1 MMKKISILTLILLAA
16 FSAAFANTL
25 MDRYNSAKNDLAYIE
40 KSSNVSRK
48 SYENVAERFYD
59 IYDKNPTHSLADDA
73 LHYTAQTYYRSYVRF
88 NNRDDLL
95 KALKNLRLLSVN
107 YDTRLASM
115 AYIQTADIYI
125 ASRDYTSAR
134 FTLNKMIEKFPRGE
148 DTPAAKKKLSEIND
162 LIAANERRNP
172 SLTAGA
178 QAPAAPGLPVSALPE
193 IKPAPASQPAS
204 PPSISITDN
213 LFSDTPLP
221 SAVSSA
227 EEPVN
232 GENHYGVKSGEA
244 SDKVVKS
251 IRHFAASDYTR
262 VVIDL
267 NKPTEFMKHWLR
279 ENPEFNKPPRLFI
292 DIQTDSVDGSIP
304 KEIDIKDGLLRSV
317 RWAPNRPG
325 VTRIVLDSDNV
336 KDFTVFAM
344 SNPDRIVIDVS
355 NQDSGRMAAAA
366 SPARTGTTPAIGSSA
381 QRDASSATLA
391 SVFGLKV
398 RRIVIDAGHGGK
410 DPGATYYGL
419 REKDIVLDIALELE
433 KLFKQN
439 TDLEVHLTRRTDV
452 FIPLEERT
460 AIANRLKADIFVSIH
475 VNASRNRDSRGLETF
490 VLNVT
495 NDKSALEVAA
505 KENMATEKNMS
516 DLQGILKDIMMN
528 SKLEESLL
536 LASKAQESL
545 TKAVYGNANHRLNRG
560 VKQAPFYV
568 LVGAQMPSILVEA
581 GFISNKEEADNL
593 KTKAHR
599 QKIAFGIFQ
608 GLQNYIDLHN

>member
-1 MMKKISILTLILLAA
+1 MKKKNLLLILILLASFA
-16 FSAAFANTL
+16 SAFAEGL
-25 MDRYNSAKNDLAYIE
+25 IDKYNSAKNDLAYIE
-40 KSSNVSRK
+40 KSSKVTRK
-48 SYENVAERFYD
+48 SYENVADRFFQ
-59 IYDKNPTHSLADDA
+59 IYSVQPSGALADDA
-73 LHYTAQTYYRSYVRF
+73 LHYTAQTYYRSYKRF
-88 NNRDDLL
+88 NSRDDLL
-95 KALKNLRLLSVN
+95 KTIRNLNLLAVN
-107 YDTRLASM
+107 YNTRLASL
-115 AYIQTADIYI
+115 AYIQLADIYI
-125 ASRDYTSAR
+125 ASKDYPSAR
-134 FTLNKMIEKFPRGE
+134 FTLNKMLIKFPKSE
-148 DTPAAKKKLSEIND
+148 DTPAAKNKLEQINE
-162 LIAANERRNP
+162 LIAAAERKDRTVVP
-172 SLTAGA
+172 
-178 QAPAAPGLPVSALPE
+178 PAAPPVLASLPE
-193 IKPAPASQPAS
+193 ENLPPAVPELKSNPASAAGAVSQPAVKS
-204 PPSISITDN
+204 TDS
-213 LFSDTPLP
+213 FYTDQAASDQK
-221 SAVSSA
+221 A
-227 EEPVN
+227 
-232 GENHYGVKSGEA
+232 GENYYGVKAGGT

-292 DIQTDSVDGSIP
+292 DLQTDSIDASIP

-355 NQDSGRMAAAA
+355 NQGIDNKQ
-366 SPARTGTTPAIGSSA
+366 PETLRTAERNITND
-381 QRDASSATLA
+381 RDLSKTTLA

-410 DPGATYYGL
+410 DPGASYYGL
-419 REKDIVLDIALELE
+419 KEKDIVLDIALELE

-460 AIANRLKADIFVSIH
+460 AIANRLKADIFVSVH
-475 VNASRNRDSRGLETF
+475 VNASRNKNSSGLETF

-495 NDKSALEVAA
+495 KDQSALEVAA
-505 KENMATEKNMS
+505 AENMATEKSMS
-516 DLQGILKDIMMN
+516 DLQGILKDIMLN

-536 LASKAQESL
+536 LAAKAQESL
-545 TKAVYGNANHRLNRG
+545 TQSVYGTANHKNNRG

-568 LVGAQMPSILVEA
+568 LVGAKMPSILVEA
-581 GFISNKEEADNL
+581 GFISNREEAEML
-593 KTKAHR
+593 KSSAHR
-599 QKIAFGIFQ
+599 KKIAYGIFQ
-608 GLQNYIDLHN
+608 GLQNYIELHK

>member
-1 MMKKISILTLILLAA
+1 MMKKISLITLTILLVAM
-16 FSAAFANTL
+16 SAYANTL
-25 MDRYNSAKNDLAYIE
+25 MDKYNSAKKDLAYVE

-48 SYENVAERFYD
+48 SYENVAERFYA
-59 IYDKNPTHSLADDA
+59 IYDKNPTHSLADDS

-88 NNRDDLL
+88 KTRDDLL
-95 KALKNLRLLSVN
+95 KALKYLRLLSVN

-115 AYIQTADIYI
+115 AYMQTADIYLE
-125 ASRDYTSAR
+125 SKDYPSAR
-134 FTLNKMIEKFPRGE
+134 FTLNKMIQKFPKGE
-148 DTPAAKKKLSEIND
+148 DTPAAKKKLAAINE
-162 LIAANERRNP
+162 LIANEKKP
-172 SLTAGA
+172 SSLTASVK
-178 QAPAAPGLPVSALPE
+178 APTAPVLPSNLPE
-193 IKPAPASQPAS
+193 IKPAPINKSQVS
-204 PPSISITDN
+204 TPSTDN
-213 LFSDTPLP
+213 LFSDKQLP
-221 SAVSSA
+221 PAIPA
-227 EEPVN
+227 IEEPAG
-232 GENHYGVKSGEA
+232 GEVHYGVKSGETT
-244 SDKVVKS
+244 DKVVKS

-267 NKPTEFMKHWLR
+267 SKPTDFMKHWLR

-292 DIQTDSVDGSIP
+292 DLQTDSIDTSIP
-304 KEIDIKDGLLRSV
+304 KEIDIKDGLLSSV

-355 NQDSGRMAAAA
+355 NQEAARPTPQATPSKSGSAV
-366 SPARTGTTPAIGSSA
+366 SSTPKDPSA
-381 QRDASSATLA
+381 ATLA
-391 SVFGLKV
+391 SIFGLKV

-439 TDLEVHLTRRTDV
+439 TDIEVHLTRKTDV
-452 FIPLEERT
+452 FLPLEERT

-475 VNASRNRDSRGLETF
+475 VNASRNRDSKGLETF

-545 TKAVYGNANHRLNRG
+545 TKAVYGNVNHKYNRG

-581 GFISNKEEADNL
+581 GFISNKDEANL
-593 KTKAHR
+593 LKNDSHR
-599 QKIAFGIFQ
+599 KKIAYGIFQ